1 MIEEERI
8 FIDKDLTSKL
18 IFATVAA
25 AFGSGFQ
32 HGYNT
37 GVVNAPQSD
46 NIYSKRSASEPYL
59 KDTIQQT
66 QSSQLWKIRHNL
78 NLENNAK
85 FGDEAQQIQNFINE
99 TYSEKYNKIPT
110 ASIVTIIFSLK
121 VSVYCLGGM
130 IGSLGTAYLA
140 ARFGPKGGLLLNNFL
155 SS

>member
-46 NIYSKRSASEPYL
+46 NIYRKRSSASEPYL
-59 KDTIQQT
+59 KDSIQQT
-66 QSSQLWKIRHNL
+66 PSSQLRK
-78 NLENNAK
+78 
-85 FGDEAQQIQNFINE
+85 
-99 TYSEKYNKIPT
+99 
-110 ASIVTIIFSLK
+110 
-121 VSVYCLGGM
+121 M
-130 IGSLGTAYLA
+130 
-140 ARFGPKGGLLLNNFL
+140 
-155 SS
+155 